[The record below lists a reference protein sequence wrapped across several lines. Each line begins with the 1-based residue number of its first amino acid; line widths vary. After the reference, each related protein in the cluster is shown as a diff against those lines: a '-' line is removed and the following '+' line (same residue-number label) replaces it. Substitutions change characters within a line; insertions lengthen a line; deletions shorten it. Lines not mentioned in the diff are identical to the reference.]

1 MFRPEDIVRTM
12 KFVKVGILSV
22 LFLLFRCK
30 RSSGTFENYDD
41 ESKPYGSEQRGK
53 NGMKTM

>member
-1 MFRPEDIVRTM
+1 M

-53 NGMKTM
+53 NG